1 MTDESIIELLFSRS
15 EKGIDEINKK
25 YGKKCRS
32 IAFAILGNKEDA
44 EECVNDA
51 YLGIWNSVPPEKPAP
66 LSTFIYRILKNI
78 SFNKKR
84 ANETA
89 KRKCVYEEAMEE
101 MEIALASFETV
112 EKALESIEIQQ
123 TIKDFLLSLG
133 ANNRVAFVRRYWYL
147 ESCAEIA
154 RVLGTSEKNVTV
166 ILTRTREKLRNFL
179 EERGVEI

>member
-25 YGKKCRS
+25 YGRKCRS
-32 IAFAILGNKEDA
+32 IAFEILGNAEDA

-51 YLGIWNSVPPEKPAP
+51 YLGVWNAIPPERPTP
-66 LSTFIYRILKNI
+66 FSTFIYRILKNI

-84 ANETA
+84 ANESI

-101 MEIALASFETV
+101 MGEALASSETV
-112 EKALESIEIQQ
+112 ERALESKEIQK
-123 TIKDFLLSLG
+123 TIREFLLSLG
-133 ANNRVAFVRRYWYL
+133 GKNRVAFVRRYWYL

-154 RVLGTSEKNVTV
+154 AALGTSEKNVTV
-166 ILTRTREKLRNFL
+166 ILTRTREKLRKYL
-179 EERGVEI
+179 EERGIEI